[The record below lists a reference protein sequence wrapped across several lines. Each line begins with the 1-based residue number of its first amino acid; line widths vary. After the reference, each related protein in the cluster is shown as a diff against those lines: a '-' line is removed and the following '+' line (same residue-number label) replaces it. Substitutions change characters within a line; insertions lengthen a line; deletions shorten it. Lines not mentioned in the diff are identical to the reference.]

1 MGTIRIYKIAEV
13 LGIPSQEVVQLL
25 RTQHGIEAKSA
36 SSTVEEIVARQF
48 AERLARKRNVALPA
62 GSLFSQ
68 RAAAKRGGRGGR
80 GGAAPETAAPAAP
93 KLGPPRLVKSAK
105 ATKAAAE
112 AATAGAAEPASA
124 APETPP
130 VTAAEAPPVTAA
142 PSPAGPI
149 AARAAPRVLPPT
161 PRLRVEGAPRL
172 RVEAPRIRV
181 EAPPATAA
189 EAPRIEVE
197 TPPRIEAGEAT
208 RVETEPRPV
217 EVTPSP
223 RVEPPPVQA
232 DEIPR
237 AKVETPP
244 VQAEEIPRAKV
255 ETPPVQA
262 EEPPRPRVEPSP
274 VEAGET
280 LRAKVETLPATAAE
294 IPSARVEPPR
304 AEVAASPPAKVE
316 TPRIEAEGTPPQ
328 QGEEAP
334 RAAAEAVPRVEPK
347 IPPPAA
353 AKQPVAGTPAAASPA
368 VPPQTPLRPSAA
380 GARSGSGLVLRP
392 TGRVVPPRL
401 RLRIE
406 EPKPA
411 KPRPAAPPRP
421 PVRPAQPVAPAG
433 SIARPPLGGPRPL
446 PSQPVRPPAARPLPP
461 RPAVGYRPPP
471 RPHHRPGGRRAQ
483 YRRTRTQTPATP
495 APPPPVT
502 RTITLAEG
510 MTVKDLAE
518 RLEVKPKDVLKKLI
532 ERRVMMTINTTLDS
546 ETATTIAREFGADVK
561 MRTFEEE
568 MVVIEAEEAK
578 PDDLI
583 VRAPVVTVMGHVDH
597 GKTTLLDAIRETK
610 VAEGEAGGI
619 TQHIGAYSVQVSD
632 RKIVFLDTPGH
643 EAFTLM
649 RARGAQV
656 TDVVVLVVAADDGV
670 MPQTQ
675 EAIDHAQAASVP
687 IIVAI
692 NKIDKADANLD
703 RVKKELAERGLT
715 PEDWGGSTVTVPVS
729 AKKRDNLD
737 GLLEMILLVTELE
750 EQKANPKRTATGTV
764 LEAKVDRGRGPVA
777 TIMVQD
783 GTLRV
788 GDNFIAGVVVG
799 RVRALLDDRLQKTN
813 EAGPSSPVEV
823 LGLTGLPQ
831 PGDAFQAVTD
841 AAKARQ
847 IAVLRQ
853 NQAKEK
859 ALGGRGQRLT
869 LESLQQQLAEGEA
882 KELPIIIKADVQ
894 GSAEVLADSLGK
906 LGDERV
912 RTRIIHTGVGAISEW
927 DVLLASTSNAIIV
940 GFNVRPDRNATG
952 VAEREGVDVRLHSV
966 IYDVTDELKK
976 ALAGLLD
983 PTTKEIRL
991 GSAEIRQTFKIPKFG
1006 TAAGCMVTE
1015 GVITRAGDA
1024 QARIVRDGVV
1034 VHEGRIGSLRR
1045 FKDDIN
1051 EVRGGLECG
1060 LAFER
1065 FADLKIGDVVESFTV
1080 EKVVATV

>member
-1 MGTIRIYKIAEV
+1 M
-13 LGIPSQEVVQLL
+13 
-25 RTQHGIEAKSA
+25 
-36 SSTVEEIVARQF
+36 
-48 AERLARKRNVALPA
+48 
-62 GSLFSQ
+62 
-68 RAAAKRGGRGGR
+68 
-80 GGAAPETAAPAAP
+80 
-93 KLGPPRLVKSAK
+93 
-105 ATKAAAE
+105 
-112 AATAGAAEPASA
+112 
-124 APETPP
+124 
-130 VTAAEAPPVTAA
+130 
-142 PSPAGPI
+142 
-149 AARAAPRVLPPT
+149 
-161 PRLRVEGAPRL
+161 
-172 RVEAPRIRV
+172 
-181 EAPPATAA
+181 
-189 EAPRIEVE
+189 
-197 TPPRIEAGEAT
+197 
-208 RVETEPRPV
+208 
-217 EVTPSP
+217 
-223 RVEPPPVQA
+223 
-232 DEIPR
+232 
-237 AKVETPP
+237 
-244 VQAEEIPRAKV
+244 
-255 ETPPVQA
+255 
-262 EEPPRPRVEPSP
+262 
-274 VEAGET
+274 
-280 LRAKVETLPATAAE
+280 
-294 IPSARVEPPR
+294 
-304 AEVAASPPAKVE
+304 
-316 TPRIEAEGTPPQ
+316 
-328 QGEEAP
+328 
-334 RAAAEAVPRVEPK
+334 
-347 IPPPAA
+347 
-353 AKQPVAGTPAAASPA
+353 
-368 VPPQTPLRPSAA
+368 
-380 GARSGSGLVLRP
+380 
-392 TGRVVPPRL
+392 TG
-401 RLRIE
+401 
-406 EPKPA
+406 
-411 KPRPAAPPRP
+411 
-421 PVRPAQPVAPAG
+421 
-433 SIARPPLGGPRPL
+433 
-446 PSQPVRPPAARPLPP
+446 
-461 RPAVGYRPPP
+461 
-471 RPHHRPGGRRAQ
+471 
-483 YRRTRTQTPATP
+483 
-495 APPPPVT
+495 
-502 RTITLAEG
+502 
-510 MTVKDLAE
+510 
-518 RLEVKPKDVLKKLI
+518 
-532 ERRVMMTINTTLDS
+532 
-546 ETATTIAREFGADVK
+546 
-561 MRTFEEE
+561 
-568 MVVIEAEEAK
+568 
-578 PDDLI
+578 
-583 VRAPVVTVMGHVDH
+583 
-597 GKTTLLDAIRETK
+597 
-610 VAEGEAGGI
+610 
-619 TQHIGAYSVQVSD
+619 

-656 TDVVVLVVAADDGV
+656 TDVVILVVAADDGV

-675 EAIDHAQAASVP
+675 EAIDHAQAAGVP

-750 EQKANPKRTATGTV
+750 EQKANPKRAATGTV

-777 TIMVQD
+777 TILVQD

-799 RVRALLDDRLQKTN
+799 RVRALLDDRLQKTS

-869 LESLQQQLAEGEA
+869 LESLQQQLSEGEA

-912 RTRIIHTGVGAISEW
+912 KTRIIHTGVGAISEW

-940 GFNVRPDRNATG
+940 GFNVRPDRNATT

-983 PTTKEIRL
+983 PTTKEVKL
-991 GSAEIRQTFKIPKFG
+991 GSAEIRQTFKVPKFG

-1045 FKDDIN
+1045 FKDDVN
-1051 EVRGGLECG
+1051 EVRGGVECG